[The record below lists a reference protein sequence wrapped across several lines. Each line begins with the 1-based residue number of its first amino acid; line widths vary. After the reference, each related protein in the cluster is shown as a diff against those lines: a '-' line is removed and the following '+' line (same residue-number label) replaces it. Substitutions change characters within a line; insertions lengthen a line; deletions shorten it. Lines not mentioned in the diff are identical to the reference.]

1 MKLRYIAALSFL
13 CLCFKLGQA
22 NALGW
27 KQCYSHAQCGPME
40 FCGVAP
46 DQAVGACVPSDSW
59 PLTPATT
66 TDPSTGV
73 YGSSVIQGGCCG
85 TEQGHPPNWTPP
97 PPPPEPDLSGPCVTI
112 IKASS
117 ASTRS
122 YQVFATAV
130 CDKTGN
136 YRIALPPGD
145 YLLKSSRTSKSA
157 TVTVKIGVF
166 QLIDLSVYLEPA

>member
-27 KQCYSHAQCGPME
+27 KQCYSQVQCGPKE
-40 FCGVAP
+40 FCGLAQNQP
-46 DQAVGACVPSDSW
+46 VGSCQPSDSW
-59 PLTPATT
+59 PLTPTPT
-66 TDPSTGV
+66 TDTSTGV
-73 YGSSVIQGGCCG
+73 YGSSAVVGGCCG
-85 TEQGHPPNWTPP
+85 TERAYPPGWTPEPAP
-97 PPPPEPDLSGPCVTI
+97 PAPDLSGACVTI
-112 IKASS
+112 SKASS

-130 CDKTGN
+130 CDKTGS

-145 YLLKSSRTSKSA
+145 YLLKSSRTNKSA
-157 TVTVKIGVF
+157 TVRVKIGVF
-166 QLIDLSVYLEPA
+166 QLMDLSIYLEPA